1 MDEIKIAKE
10 LIKVAQMLVAAP
22 QEEQNNEQEDMKITD
37 MLKDIVKNKSKF
49 SQLKSKKCK
58 MFDVTGGQ
66 IGSMSVEELIA
77 ALHKIAMSA

>member
-22 QEEQNNEQEDMKITD
+22 QEEQNTEQEDMKITD
-37 MLKDIVKNKSKF
+37 MLRDIVKNKSKF

-58 MFDVTGGQ
+58 KFDISGQ